1 MNIWLILFLPAVI
14 IWSVALC
21 IQMKCGQSNRRRQE
35 PMIFHS
41 QQISPIKT
49 TEAELQLLDEL
60 LVDKK
65 SYRKNR

>member
-14 IWSVALC
+14 IWGVALF
-21 IQMKCGQSNRRRQE
+21 IQMKCGKSNRSHQE
-35 PMIFHS
+35 PLIFHS
-41 QQISPIKT
+41 QRISPIKT
-49 TEAELQLLDEL
+49 KEIELRLLDEL

>member
-14 IWSVALC
+14 IWGAALC
-21 IQMKCGQSNRRRQE
+21 IQMKCGKSNHLRQE

-41 QQISPIKT
+41 QQISPIKI
-49 TEAELQLLDEL
+49 TEAELQLLDKL

>member
-14 IWSVALC
+14 IWGVSLF
-21 IQMKCGQSNRRRQE
+21 IQMKCGQSNHLHQE

-41 QQISPIKT
+41 QRISPIKT
-49 TEAELQLLDEL
+49 KETELRLLDKL
-60 LVDKK
+60 LLDKK